1 MSVRRDVGAS
11 VVWGSD
17 MAQKGDFRGGVFIS
31 YRRVP
36 SAADAKMLSE
46 ILESRLTRRRV
57 FFDER
62 IPKGADFPDEIEAAL
77 KRAHLVLIVI
87 APEWANDIHAR
98 EQNPSVDWVRRE
110 VAITQARRSAADPP
124 EVRVVL
130 VGGAL
135 MPAEHEL
142 PEDLRWLA
150 SINAY
155 SAPRDWHSEQTWID
169 EFLAEIVAMIPYETS
184 DFDES
189 CVGRLARE
197 CAQDVITRLRNL
209 TGLLR
214 VLGELEEEWDR
225 EFASPEGMDPVKGL
239 NRLKTVL
246 TSINSE
252 DKSALIKLT
261 LSQRRALQQDC
272 VAIVAEMLRLGACK
286 LVMNLPVIGN
296 HTTPASTKW
305 MVTQVF
311 AVAYRQNGRK
321 ARLVCEAGILNQ
333 PNYVSVDRALDQG
346 TVTAGILEDQSSS
359 ILDQLWRLVPE
370 FKGIQPS
377 YSLNP
382 KTPEV
387 IGVLAEAVN
396 SMSREVDSARVTIAL
411 QNDSSDSAGAHILR
425 RWLVRMGLE
434 VDVLVRT
441 GQGGTKELSTEE
453 LNLVAPCWRC
463 LKQIEGLT
471 ND

>member
-169 EFLAEIVAMIPYETS
+169 EFLAEIVAMILISSVIPS
-184 DFDES
+184 VRGAPPG
-189 CVGRLARE
+189 VGRL
-197 CAQDVITRLRNL
+197 
-209 TGLLR
+209 
-214 VLGELEEEWDR
+214 
-225 EFASPEGMDPVKGL
+225 S
-239 NRLKTVL
+239 
-246 TSINSE
+246 
-252 DKSALIKLT
+252 
-261 LSQRRALQQDC
+261 
-272 VAIVAEMLRLGACK
+272 
-286 LVMNLPVIGN
+286 
-296 HTTPASTKW
+296 
-305 MVTQVF
+305 
-311 AVAYRQNGRK
+311 
-321 ARLVCEAGILNQ
+321 
-333 PNYVSVDRALDQG
+333 
-346 TVTAGILEDQSSS
+346 
-359 ILDQLWRLVPE
+359 
-370 FKGIQPS
+370 
-377 YSLNP
+377 
-382 KTPEV
+382 
-387 IGVLAEAVN
+387 
-396 SMSREVDSARVTIAL
+396 
-411 QNDSSDSAGAHILR
+411 
-425 RWLVRMGLE
+425 MGLE
-434 VDVLVRT
+434 GVWRRRGGRGCSAR
-441 GQGGTKELSTEE
+441 GQAIGLCSSTEAQLPE
-453 LNLVAPCWRC
+453 CCLNPCGHWRSWP
-463 LKQIEGLT
+463 
-471 ND
+471 